1 MKSRKVGAMSG
12 EVSEIVTGGPWS
24 PLRIAMYRSLWIA
37 ALVSNVGTFMHVV
50 AAGWAMTSLTDSP
63 TLVGLVQTSW
73 AVPGFVLALHAG
85 AFADMVERRRLIA
98 LTQVLALAIAAA
110 LGVLEMT
117 GNLGVTTLLVGTFL
131 ESVALTIAA
140 PAFMALTPQIVGTQY
155 LSQAFGLDSVSR
167 NIAQSVGP
175 ALAGA
180 VIAFTSPGA
189 VFMLNAVSFVGI
201 LLVVKKLPA
210 FSVQV
215 HRDEKINRVI
225 LGGIKH
231 VVHTTNLRNIA
242 MRLALMLCATA
253 SLNAIL
259 PVVAKNLLNV
269 DASGFG
275 ILAGALGVGA
285 VLAVWLLPLF
295 RRHMSSESMLLLAAF
310 MWAGAVVIFALV
322 RGLVAAVPILVL
334 NGAAL
339 MVMINT
345 LFSTFIA
352 QLPDHLRGRGS
363 SIGMLMAWLG
373 TSIGAFAWGFTAS
386 STSVRVALIASAAV
400 TAGIGVLNR
409 VVLPLG
415 ADTN

>member
-1 MKSRKVGAMSG
+1 
-12 EVSEIVTGGPWS
+12 
-24 PLRIAMYRSLWIA
+24 MYRSLWIA
-37 ALVSNVGTFMHVV
+37 ALVSNIGTFMHIV

-98 LTQVLALAIAAA
+98 ATQVLALGIAAV

-131 ESVALTIAA
+131 ESVALTVAA
-140 PAFMALTPQIVGTQY
+140 PAFMALTPQLVGTQY

-189 VFMLNAVSFVGI
+189 VFVLNAVSFVGI
-201 LLVVKKLPA
+201 LIVVRKFPK
-210 FSVQV
+210 FTVQV
-215 HRDEKINRVI
+215 ESASKINHVI
-225 LGGIKH
+225 KDGIKH
-231 VVHTTNLRNIA
+231 VVRTAQLRNIA
-242 MRLALMLCATA
+242 LRLALVLCATA
-253 SLNAIL
+253 SLNSVL
-259 PVVAKNLLNV
+259 PVVAKESLNV
-269 DASGFG
+269 GSGGFG
-275 ILAGALGVGA
+275 ILAGALGVGS
-285 VLAVWLLPLF
+285 VLAVWLLPIL
-295 RRHMSSESMLLLAAF
+295 RKKLNAELLAVATTF
-310 MWAGAVVIFALV
+310 VWAGAAVGFAQSSSL
-322 RGLVAAVPILVL
+322 LTAVPALL
-334 NGAAL
+334 LCGATL
-339 MVMINT
+339 MVLMNV

-373 TSIGAFAWGFTAS
+373 TSVGAFAWGFTAS

-409 VVLPLG
+409 VALPLG
-415 ADTN
+415 AETN

>member
-1 MKSRKVGAMSG
+1 MSG
-12 EVSEIVTGGPWS
+12 EDLPVLGGGPWS
-24 PLRIAMYRSLWIA
+24 PLRISLYRSMWIA
-37 ALVSNVGTFMHVV
+37 ALVSNVGTFMHIV

-73 AVPGFVLALHAG
+73 AVPGFALALHAG
-85 AFADMVERRRLIA
+85 AFADMVERKRLIA
-98 LTQVLALAIAAA
+98 FTQVLALAIAAA

-117 GNLGVTTLLVGTFL
+117 GHLGVAALLAGTFF

-140 PAFMALTPQIVGTQY
+140 PAFMALTPQLVGAQY

-180 VIAFTSPGA
+180 VIAFTNPGA
-189 VFMLNAVSFVGI
+189 VFMLNAISFVGI
-201 LLVVKKLPA
+201 LVVVRKLPA
-210 FSVQV
+210 FTIHVDSAA
-215 HRDEKINRVI
+215 KINHVI
-225 LGGIKH
+225 VDGIKH
-231 VVHTTNLRNIA
+231 VIHTSHLRNIA
-242 MRLALMLCATA
+242 LRLALMLGATA
-253 SLNAIL
+253 SLNAML
-259 PVVAKNLLNV
+259 PVIAKNSLHV
-269 DASGFG
+269 SASGFG

-285 VLAVWLLPLF
+285 VLAVWLLPLL
-295 RRHMSSESMLLLAAF
+295 RKRMTSESMSLAAS
-310 MWAGAVVIFALV
+310 MVWAAAVFGFAVAHNMIVAVPALV
-322 RGLVAAVPILVL
+322 LS
-334 NGAAL
+334 GAAL

-373 TSIGAFAWGFTAS
+373 TSVGAFAWGFCAA
-386 STSVRVALIASAAV
+386 STSVRVALIASTAA

-409 VVLPLG
+409 IALPLG
-415 ADTN
+415 AESN

>member
-1 MKSRKVGAMSG
+1 MNG
-12 EVSEIVTGGPWS
+12 EVLPVSVGGPWS
-24 PLRIAMYRSLWIA
+24 PLRIALYRSMWIA
-37 ALVSNVGTFMHVV
+37 ALVSNVGTFMHIV

-73 AVPGFVLALHAG
+73 AVPGFALALHAG

-117 GNLGVTTLLVGTFL
+117 GNLGVTTLLAGTFF

-140 PAFMALTPQIVGTQY
+140 PAFMALTPQLVGTQY

-180 VIAFTSPGA
+180 VIAFTNPGA

-201 LLVVKKLPA
+201 LFVVRKLPA
-210 FSVQV
+210 FTIHVDSAA
-215 HRDEKINRVI
+215 KINHVI
-225 LGGIKH
+225 VDGIKH
-231 VVHTTNLRNIA
+231 VVHTSHLRNVA
-242 MRLALMLCATA
+242 LRLALMLGATA
-253 SLNAIL
+253 SLNAML
-259 PVVAKNLLNV
+259 PVVAKNSLHV
-269 DASGFG
+269 SASGFG

-285 VLAVWLLPLF
+285 VLAVWLLPLL
-295 RRHMSSESMLLLAAF
+295 RKCMNPESMLLAASFVWAAAAF
-310 MWAGAVVIFALV
+310 GFALAHNMI
-322 RGLVAAVPILVL
+322 LAVPALVL
-334 NGAAL
+334 SGAAL

-373 TSIGAFAWGFTAS
+373 TSVGAFAWGLTAAS
-386 STSVRVALIASAAV
+386 SSVRVALIASAAV

-409 VVLPLG
+409 VALPLG
-415 ADTN
+415 AETN

>member
-1 MKSRKVGAMSG
+1 M
-12 EVSEIVTGGPWS
+12 
-24 PLRIAMYRSLWIA
+24 WIA
-37 ALVSNVGTFMHVV
+37 ALVSNVGTFMHIV

-73 AVPGFVLALHAG
+73 AVPGFALALHAG

-117 GNLGVTTLLVGTFL
+117 GNLGVTTLLAGTFF

-140 PAFMALTPQIVGTQY
+140 PAFMALTPQLVGTQY

-180 VIAFTSPGA
+180 VIAFTNPGA

-201 LLVVKKLPA
+201 LFVVRKLPT
-210 FSVQV
+210 FSAQV
-215 HRDEKINRVI
+215 ESAAKINHVI
-225 LGGIKH
+225 RDGIKH
-231 VVHTTNLRNIA
+231 VIHTAQLRNIA
-242 MRLALMLCATA
+242 LRLALVLGATA
-253 SLNAIL
+253 SLNAVM
-259 PVVAKNLLNV
+259 PVVAKKSLHV
-269 DASGFG
+269 GSSGFG
-275 ILAGALGVGA
+275 LLAGALGIGS
-285 VLAVWLLPLF
+285 VLAVWLLPILRKQLHPETLAMMASF
-295 RRHMSSESMLLLAAF
+295 VWATAAVGFAQSTTLLTAVPALLLC
-310 MWAGAVVIFALV
+310 GAT
-322 RGLVAAVPILVL
+322 
-334 NGAAL
+334 L
-339 MVMINT
+339 MVLMNV

-352 QLPDHLRGRGS
+352 QLPDRLRGRGS

-373 TSIGAFAWGFTAS
+373 TSVGAFAWGYTAA
-386 STSVRVALIASAAV
+386 STTVRVALIASAAV

-409 VVLPLG
+409 VALPLG
-415 ADTN
+415 AETN

>member
-1 MKSRKVGAMSG
+1 
-12 EVSEIVTGGPWS
+12 
-24 PLRIAMYRSLWIA
+24 
-37 ALVSNVGTFMHVV
+37 MHIV

-98 LTQVLALAIAAA
+98 ITQVLALGIAAT

-140 PAFMALTPQIVGTQY
+140 PAFMALTPQLVGTQY

-189 VFMLNAVSFVGI
+189 VFVLNAVSFVGI
-201 LLVVKKLPA
+201 LIVVRKLPQ
-210 FSVQV
+210 FTVQV
-215 HRDEKINRVI
+215 ESASKINHVI
-225 LGGIKH
+225 KDGIKH
-231 VVHTTNLRNIA
+231 VVRTAQLRNIA
-242 MRLALMLCATA
+242 LRLALVLGATA
-253 SLNAIL
+253 SLNSVM
-259 PVVAKNLLNV
+259 PVVAKESLNV
-269 DASGFG
+269 GSGGFG
-275 ILAGALGVGA
+275 ILAGALGVGS
-285 VLAVWLLPLF
+285 VLAVWLLPIL
-295 RRHMSSESMLLLAAF
+295 RKKLNAELLAVATTF
-310 MWAGAVVIFALV
+310 VWAGAAVGFAQSSSL
-322 RGLVAAVPILVL
+322 LTAVPALL
-334 NGAAL
+334 LCGATL
-339 MVMINT
+339 MVLMNV

-373 TSIGAFAWGFTAS
+373 TSVGAFAWGFTAS

-409 VVLPLG
+409 VALPLG
-415 ADTN
+415 AETN

>member
-1 MKSRKVGAMSG
+1 MNA
-12 EVSEIVTGGPWS
+12 EVSAHVTGGPWS

-37 ALVSNVGTFMHVV
+37 ALVSNVGTFMHIV

-98 LTQVLALAIAAA
+98 ITQVLALGIAAT

-140 PAFMALTPQIVGTQY
+140 PAFMALTPQLVGTQY

-189 VFMLNAVSFVGI
+189 VFVLNAVSFVGI
-201 LLVVKKLPA
+201 LIVVRKLPQ
-210 FSVQV
+210 FTVQV
-215 HRDEKINRVI
+215 ESASKINRVI
-225 LGGIKH
+225 KDGIKH
-231 VVHTTNLRNIA
+231 VVRTAQLRNIA
-242 MRLALMLCATA
+242 LRLALVLGATA
-253 SLNAIL
+253 SLNSVM
-259 PVVAKNLLNV
+259 PVVAKESLNV
-269 DASGFG
+269 GSGGFG
-275 ILAGALGVGA
+275 ILAGALGVGS
-285 VLAVWLLPLF
+285 VLAVWLLPIL
-295 RRHMSSESMLLLAAF
+295 RKKLNAELLAVATTF
-310 MWAGAVVIFALV
+310 VWAGAAVGFAQSSSL
-322 RGLVAAVPILVL
+322 LTAVPALL
-334 NGAAL
+334 LCGATL
-339 MVMINT
+339 MVLMNV

-352 QLPDHLRGRGS
+352 QLPDQLRGRGS

-373 TSIGAFAWGFTAS
+373 TSVGAFAWGFTAS

-409 VVLPLG
+409 VALPLG
-415 ADTN
+415 AETN

>member
-1 MKSRKVGAMSG
+1 
-12 EVSEIVTGGPWS
+12 
-24 PLRIAMYRSLWIA
+24 
-37 ALVSNVGTFMHVV
+37 
-50 AAGWAMTSLTDSP
+50 
-63 TLVGLVQTSW
+63 
-73 AVPGFVLALHAG
+73 
-85 AFADMVERRRLIA
+85 MVERRRLIA

-117 GNLGVTTLLVGTFL
+117 GNLGVTTLLAGTFF

-140 PAFMALTPQIVGTQY
+140 PAFMALTPQLVGTQY

-180 VIAFTSPGA
+180 VIAFTNPGA

-201 LLVVKKLPA
+201 LFVVRKLPA
-210 FSVQV
+210 FTIHVDSAA
-215 HRDEKINRVI
+215 KINHVI
-225 LGGIKH
+225 VDGIKH
-231 VVHTTNLRNIA
+231 VVHTSHLRNVA
-242 MRLALMLCATA
+242 LRLALMLGATA
-253 SLNAIL
+253 SLNAML
-259 PVVAKNLLNV
+259 PVVAKNSLHV
-269 DASGFG
+269 SASGFG
-275 ILAGALGVGA
+275 VLAGALGVGA
-285 VLAVWLLPLF
+285 VLAVWLLPLL
-295 RRHMSSESMLLLAAF
+295 RKCMNPESMLLAASMVWAAAAF
-310 MWAGAVVIFALV
+310 GFALAHNMI
-322 RGLVAAVPILVL
+322 LAVPALVL
-334 NGAAL
+334 SGAAL

-373 TSIGAFAWGFTAS
+373 TSVGAFAWGYTAA

-409 VVLPLG
+409 VALPLG
-415 ADTN
+415 AETN

>member
-1 MKSRKVGAMSG
+1 MSG
-12 EVSEIVTGGPWS
+12 QVTANVMGGPWS

-37 ALVSNVGTFMHVV
+37 ALVSNVGTFMHIV

-98 LTQVLALAIAAA
+98 LTQVLALAIAAG

-140 PAFMALTPQIVGTQY
+140 PAFMALTPQLVGTQY

-189 VFMLNAVSFVGI
+189 VFVLNAVSFVGI
-201 LLVVKKLPA
+201 LIVVRKLPK
-210 FSVQV
+210 FTVQV
-215 HRDEKINRVI
+215 ESASKINHVI
-225 LGGIKH
+225 KDGIKH
-231 VVHTTNLRNIA
+231 VVRTAQLRNIA
-242 MRLALMLCATA
+242 LRLALVLGATA
-253 SLNAIL
+253 SLNSVM
-259 PVVAKNLLNV
+259 PVVAKESLNV
-269 DASGFG
+269 GSSGFG
-275 ILAGALGVGA
+275 ILAGALGVGS
-285 VLAVWLLPLF
+285 VLAVWLLPILRKKLNAELLAVVASTIWAVATIWF
-295 RRHMSSESMLLLAAF
+295 AQSTSLLTAVPALLLC
-310 MWAGAVVIFALV
+310 GAT
-322 RGLVAAVPILVL
+322 
-334 NGAAL
+334 L
-339 MVMINT
+339 MVLMNV

-373 TSIGAFAWGFTAS
+373 TSIGAFAWGYTAS
-386 STSVRVALIASAAV
+386 STSVHVALIASAAL
-400 TAGIGVLNR
+400 TAAIGVLNR
-409 VVLPLG
+409 VALPLG
-415 ADTN
+415 DETN

>member
-1 MKSRKVGAMSG
+1 MSG
-12 EVSEIVTGGPWS
+12 EVSANVTGGPWS
-24 PLRIAMYRSLWIA
+24 PLRIAVYRSMWIA
-37 ALVSNVGTFMHVV
+37 ALVSNVGTFMHIV

-73 AVPGFVLALHAG
+73 AVPGFALALHAG

-117 GNLGVTTLLVGTFL
+117 GNLGVTTLLAGTFF

-140 PAFMALTPQIVGTQY
+140 PAFMALTPQLVGTQY

-180 VIAFTSPGA
+180 VIAFTNPGA
-189 VFMLNAVSFVGI
+189 VFVLNAVSFVGI
-201 LLVVKKLPA
+201 LIVVRKLPK
-210 FSVQV
+210 FTVQV
-215 HRDEKINRVI
+215 ESASKINHVI
-225 LGGIKH
+225 KDGIKH
-231 VVHTTNLRNIA
+231 VVRTAQLRNIA
-242 MRLALMLCATA
+242 LRLALVLGATA
-253 SLNAIL
+253 SLNSVM
-259 PVVAKNLLNV
+259 PVVAKESLNV
-269 DASGFG
+269 GSSGFG
-275 ILAGALGVGA
+275 ILAGALGVGS
-285 VLAVWLLPLF
+285 VLAVWLLPILREKLHAELLAEVACTVWAAATVGF
-295 RRHMSSESMLLLAAF
+295 AQSSTLLTAVPALLLC
-310 MWAGAVVIFALV
+310 GAT
-322 RGLVAAVPILVL
+322 
-334 NGAAL
+334 L
-339 MVMINT
+339 MVLMNV

-373 TSIGAFAWGFTAS
+373 TSVGAFAWGFTAS
-386 STSVRVALIASAAV
+386 STSVRVALITSAAV

-409 VVLPLG
+409 VALPLG
-415 ADTN
+415 AETN

>member
-1 MKSRKVGAMSG
+1 MNGQ
-12 EVSEIVTGGPWS
+12 VSVNVTGGPWS

-37 ALVSNVGTFMHVV
+37 ALVSNVGTFMHIV

-98 LTQVLALAIAAA
+98 LTQVLALVIAAA

-140 PAFMALTPQIVGTQY
+140 PAFMALTPQLVGTQS

-180 VIAFTSPGA
+180 VIAFTNPGA
-189 VFMLNAVSFVGI
+189 VFILNAVSFVGI
-201 LLVVKKLPA
+201 LIVVRKFPK
-210 FSVQV
+210 FTIQV
-215 HRDEKINRVI
+215 ESASKINHVI
-225 LGGIKH
+225 KDGIKH
-231 VVHTTNLRNIA
+231 VVRTAQLRNIA
-242 MRLALMLCATA
+242 LRLALVLGATA
-253 SLNAIL
+253 SLNSVM
-259 PVVAKNLLNV
+259 PVVAKESLNV
-269 DASGFG
+269 GSSGFG
-275 ILAGALGVGA
+275 VLAGALGVGS
-285 VLAVWLLPLF
+285 VLAVWLLPILRKKMKAELLAVAASF
-295 RRHMSSESMLLLAAF
+295 VWAAAAVGFAQSSTLLTAVPALLLC
-310 MWAGAVVIFALV
+310 GAT
-322 RGLVAAVPILVL
+322 
-334 NGAAL
+334 L
-339 MVMINT
+339 MVLMNV

-352 QLPDHLRGRGS
+352 LLPDHLRGRGS

-373 TSIGAFAWGFTAS
+373 TSVGAFAWGFTAA

-415 ADTN
+415 AETN

>member
-1 MKSRKVGAMSG
+1 MSG
-12 EVSEIVTGGPWS
+12 EVSSNVTGGPWS

-37 ALVSNVGTFMHVV
+37 ALVSNVGTFMHIV
-50 AAGWAMTSLTDSP
+50 AAGWAMTSLTVSP

-98 LTQVLALAIAAA
+98 LTQVLALAIAAG
-110 LGVLEMT
+110 LGVLEIT

-140 PAFMALTPQIVGTQY
+140 PAFMALTPQLVGTHY

-175 ALAGA
+175 ALAGV
-180 VIAFTSPGA
+180 VIAFTNPGA
-189 VFMLNAVSFVGI
+189 VFVLNAVSFVGI
-201 LLVVKKLPA
+201 LIVVRKLPK
-210 FSVQV
+210 FTVQV
-215 HRDEKINRVI
+215 ESASKINHVI
-225 LGGIKH
+225 KDGIRH
-231 VVHTTNLRNIA
+231 VVRTAQLRNIA
-242 MRLALMLCATA
+242 LRLALVLGATA
-253 SLNAIL
+253 SLNAVM
-259 PVVAKNLLNV
+259 PVVAKESLNV
-269 DASGFG
+269 GSSGFG
-275 ILAGALGVGA
+275 ILAGALGVGS
-285 VLAVWLLPLF
+285 VLAVWLLPILRKKLNSELLAVVASTVWASATVGF
-295 RRHMSSESMLLLAAF
+295 AQSSTLLTAVPALLLC
-310 MWAGAVVIFALV
+310 GAT
-322 RGLVAAVPILVL
+322 
-334 NGAAL
+334 L
-339 MVMINT
+339 MVLMNV

-373 TSIGAFAWGFTAS
+373 TSVGAFAWGFTAS

-409 VVLPLG
+409 VALPLG
-415 ADTN
+415 AETN

>member
-1 MKSRKVGAMSG
+1 
-12 EVSEIVTGGPWS
+12 
-24 PLRIAMYRSLWIA
+24 
-37 ALVSNVGTFMHVV
+37 MHIV

-85 AFADMVERRRLIA
+85 AFADMMERRRLIA
-98 LTQVLALAIAAA
+98 LTQMLALVIAAG

-117 GNLGVTTLLVGTFL
+117 GSLGVTTLLVGTFL

-140 PAFMALTPQIVGTQY
+140 PAFMALTPQLVGTQY

-175 ALAGA
+175 ALAGV

-189 VFMLNAVSFVGI
+189 VFILNAISFVGI
-201 LLVVKKLPA
+201 LFVVRKLPK

-215 HRDEKINRVI
+215 DRAENINRVI
-225 LGGIKH
+225 VGGIKH
-231 VVHTTNLRNIA
+231 VINTTNLRNIGLR
-242 MRLALMLCATA
+242 MALMFGATA

-259 PVVAKNLLNV
+259 PVVAKNSLNV
-269 DASGFG
+269 DAGGFG

-285 VLAVWLLPLF
+285 VLAVWVLPLLRNF
-295 RRHMSSESMLLLAAF
+295 MSSESMLLFAAF
-310 MWAGAVVIFALV
+310 TWAGAVVIFALV
-322 RGLVAAVPILVL
+322 HDLVTAVPALL
-334 NGAAL
+334 LSGAAL

-373 TSIGAFAWGFTAS
+373 TSIGAFAWGLTATTS
-386 STSVRVALIASAAV
+386 SVEAALVASAAV
-400 TAGIGVLNR
+400 TAGIGMLIR
-409 VVLPLG
+409 VALPLG
-415 ADTN
+415 AETN

>member
-1 MKSRKVGAMSG
+1 MSG
-12 EVSEIVTGGPWS
+12 EVVPVLGSGPWS
-24 PLRIAMYRSLWIA
+24 PLRIAIYRSIWIA
-37 ALVSNVGTFMHVV
+37 ALVSNIGTFMHIV

-98 LTQVLALAIAAA
+98 ITQVLALVIAAS

-140 PAFMALTPQIVGTQY
+140 PAFMALTPQLVGTKY

-180 VIAFTSPGA
+180 VIAFTNPGA
-189 VFMLNAVSFVGI
+189 VFVLNAVSFVGI
-201 LLVVKKLPA
+201 LIVVRKLPK
-210 FSVQV
+210 FTVQV
-215 HRDEKINRVI
+215 ESASKINHVI
-225 LGGIKH
+225 KDGIKH
-231 VVHTTNLRNIA
+231 VVRTAQLRNIA
-242 MRLALMLCATA
+242 LRLALVLGATA
-253 SLNAIL
+253 SLNSVM
-259 PVVAKNLLNV
+259 PVVAKESLNV
-269 DASGFG
+269 GSSGFG
-275 ILAGALGVGA
+275 ILAGALGVGS
-285 VLAVWLLPLF
+285 VLAVWLLPILRKKLNAELLAVVASTVWAVATVWF
-295 RRHMSSESMLLLAAF
+295 AQSTSLLTAVPALLLC
-310 MWAGAVVIFALV
+310 GAT
-322 RGLVAAVPILVL
+322 
-334 NGAAL
+334 L
-339 MVMINT
+339 MVLMNV
-345 LFSTFIA
+345 LFSTFIS

-373 TSIGAFAWGFTAS
+373 TSVGAFAWGYTAS
-386 STSVRVALIASAAV
+386 STSVRVALIASAAL

-409 VVLPLG
+409 VALPLG
-415 ADTN
+415 AETN

>member
-1 MKSRKVGAMSG
+1 
-12 EVSEIVTGGPWS
+12 
-24 PLRIAMYRSLWIA
+24 MYRSLWIA
-37 ALVSNVGTFMHVV
+37 ALVSNIGTFMHIV

-98 LTQVLALAIAAA
+98 ATQVLALGIAAV

-131 ESVALTIAA
+131 ESVALTVAA
-140 PAFMALTPQIVGTQY
+140 PAFMALTPQLVGTQY

-189 VFMLNAVSFVGI
+189 VFVLNAVSFVGI
-201 LLVVKKLPA
+201 LIVVRKFPK
-210 FSVQV
+210 FTVQV
-215 HRDEKINRVI
+215 ESASKINHVI
-225 LGGIKH
+225 KDGIKH
-231 VVHTTNLRNIA
+231 VVRTAQLRNIA
-242 MRLALMLCATA
+242 LRLALVLGATA
-253 SLNAIL
+253 SLNSVL
-259 PVVAKNLLNV
+259 PVVAKESLNV
-269 DASGFG
+269 GSGGFG
-275 ILAGALGVGA
+275 ILAGALGVGS
-285 VLAVWLLPLF
+285 VLAVWLLPIL
-295 RRHMSSESMLLLAAF
+295 RKKLSTELLAVATTF
-310 MWAGAVVIFALV
+310 VWAGAAVGFAQSSSL
-322 RGLVAAVPILVL
+322 LTAVPALL
-334 NGAAL
+334 LCGATL
-339 MVMINT
+339 MVLMNV

-373 TSIGAFAWGFTAS
+373 TSVGAFAWGFTAS

-409 VVLPLG
+409 VALPLG
-415 ADTN
+415 AETN

>member
-1 MKSRKVGAMSG
+1 MNG
-12 EVSEIVTGGPWS
+12 EVLPVSGGGPWS
-24 PLRIAMYRSLWIA
+24 PLRIALYRSMWIA
-37 ALVSNVGTFMHVV
+37 ALVSNVGTFMHIV

-73 AVPGFVLALHAG
+73 AVPGFALALHAG

-117 GNLGVTTLLVGTFL
+117 GNLGVTTLLAGTFF

-140 PAFMALTPQIVGTQY
+140 PAFMALTPQLVGTQY

-180 VIAFTSPGA
+180 VIAFTNPGA

-201 LLVVKKLPA
+201 LFVVRKLPT
-210 FSVQV
+210 FSAQV
-215 HRDEKINRVI
+215 ESASKINHVI
-225 LGGIKH
+225 RDGIKH
-231 VVHTTNLRNIA
+231 VIHTAQLRNIA
-242 MRLALMLCATA
+242 LRLALVLGATA
-253 SLNAIL
+253 SLNAVM
-259 PVVAKNLLNV
+259 PVVAKKSLHV
-269 DASGFG
+269 GSSGFG
-275 ILAGALGVGA
+275 LLAGALGVGS
-285 VLAVWLLPLF
+285 VLAVWLLPILRKQLHPETLAMMASF
-295 RRHMSSESMLLLAAF
+295 VWATAAVGFAQSTTLLTAVPALLLC
-310 MWAGAVVIFALV
+310 GAT
-322 RGLVAAVPILVL
+322 
-334 NGAAL
+334 L
-339 MVMINT
+339 MVLMNV

-352 QLPDHLRGRGS
+352 QLPDRLRGRGS

-373 TSIGAFAWGFTAS
+373 TSVGAFAWGYTAA

-409 VVLPLG
+409 VALPLG
-415 ADTN
+415 AETN

>member
-1 MKSRKVGAMSG
+1 M
-12 EVSEIVTGGPWS
+12 
-24 PLRIAMYRSLWIA
+24 WIA
-37 ALVSNVGTFMHVV
+37 ALVSNVGTFMHIV

-73 AVPGFVLALHAG
+73 AVPGFALALHAG

-117 GNLGVTTLLVGTFL
+117 GNLGVTTLLAGTFF

-140 PAFMALTPQIVGTQY
+140 PAFMALTPQLVGTQY

-180 VIAFTSPGA
+180 VIAFTNPGA

-201 LLVVKKLPA
+201 LFVVRKLPT
-210 FSVQV
+210 FSAQV
-215 HRDEKINRVI
+215 ESASKINHVI
-225 LGGIKH
+225 RDGIKH
-231 VVHTTNLRNIA
+231 VIHTAQLRNIA
-242 MRLALMLCATA
+242 LRLALVLGATA
-253 SLNAIL
+253 SLNAVM
-259 PVVAKNLLNV
+259 PVVAKKSLHV
-269 DASGFG
+269 GSSGFG
-275 ILAGALGVGA
+275 LLAGALGVGS
-285 VLAVWLLPLF
+285 VLAVWLLPILRKQLHPETLAMMASF
-295 RRHMSSESMLLLAAF
+295 VWATAAVGFAQSTTLLTAVPALLLC
-310 MWAGAVVIFALV
+310 GAT
-322 RGLVAAVPILVL
+322 
-334 NGAAL
+334 L
-339 MVMINT
+339 MVLMNV

-373 TSIGAFAWGFTAS
+373 TSVGAFAWGYTAS

-409 VVLPLG
+409 VALPLG
-415 ADTN
+415 AETN

>member
-1 MKSRKVGAMSG
+1 MSG
-12 EVSEIVTGGPWS
+12 EVVPVSGSGPWS
-24 PLRIAMYRSLWIA
+24 PLRIAVYRSMWIA
-37 ALVSNVGTFMHVV
+37 ALVSNVGTFMHIV

-73 AVPGFVLALHAG
+73 AVPGFALALHAG

-117 GNLGVTTLLVGTFL
+117 GNLGVTTLLAGTFL

-140 PAFMALTPQIVGTQY
+140 PAFMALTPQLVGTKY

-189 VFMLNAVSFVGI
+189 VFVLNAVSFVGI
-201 LLVVKKLPA
+201 LFVVRKLPT
-210 FSVQV
+210 FSAQV
-215 HRDEKINRVI
+215 ESASKINHVI
-225 LGGIKH
+225 QDGIKH
-231 VVHTTNLRNIA
+231 VVRTAQLRNIA
-242 MRLALMLCATA
+242 LRLAMVLGATA
-253 SLNAIL
+253 SLNSVM
-259 PVVAKNLLNV
+259 PVVAKESLKV
-269 DASGFG
+269 GSSGFG
-275 ILAGALGVGA
+275 VLAGALGVGS
-285 VLAVWLLPLF
+285 VLAVWLLPIL
-295 RRHMSSESMLLLAAF
+295 RKHLHAEILAMMASF
-310 MWAGAVVIFALV
+310 VWAA
-322 RGLVAAVPILVL
+322 AAVGFAQSTTLFTAVPALLVC
-334 NGAAL
+334 GATL
-339 MVMINT
+339 MVLMNV

-352 QLPDHLRGRGS
+352 LLPDHLRGRGS

-373 TSIGAFAWGFTAS
+373 TSVGAFAWGFTAS

-400 TAGIGVLNR
+400 TAGTGVLNR
-409 VVLPLG
+409 VALPLG
-415 ADTN
+415 AETN

>member
-1 MKSRKVGAMSG
+1 MSG
-12 EVSEIVTGGPWS
+12 EVVPVSGSGPWS
-24 PLRIAMYRSLWIA
+24 PLRIAVYRSMWIA
-37 ALVSNVGTFMHVV
+37 ALVSNVGTFMHIV

-73 AVPGFVLALHAG
+73 AVPGFALALHAG

-117 GNLGVTTLLVGTFL
+117 GNLGVTTLLAGTFL

-140 PAFMALTPQIVGTQY
+140 PAFMALTPQLVGTKY

-180 VIAFTSPGA
+180 VIAFTNPGA
-189 VFMLNAVSFVGI
+189 VFVLNAVSFVGI
-201 LLVVKKLPA
+201 LFVVRKLPT
-210 FSVQV
+210 FSAQV
-215 HRDEKINRVI
+215 ESASKINHVI
-225 LGGIKH
+225 KDGIKH
-231 VVHTTNLRNIA
+231 VVRTAQLRNIA
-242 MRLALMLCATA
+242 LRLALVLGATA
-253 SLNAIL
+253 SLNSVM
-259 PVVAKNLLNV
+259 PVVAKESLKV
-269 DASGFG
+269 GSSGFG
-275 ILAGALGVGA
+275 VLAGALGVGS
-285 VLAVWLLPLF
+285 VLAVWLLPIL
-295 RRHMSSESMLLLAAF
+295 RKHLHAETLAMMASF
-310 MWAGAVVIFALV
+310 VWAAAVVGFAQSRTLFT
-322 RGLVAAVPILVL
+322 AVPALLVC
-334 NGAAL
+334 GATL
-339 MVMINT
+339 MVLMNV

-352 QLPDHLRGRGS
+352 LLPDHLRGRGS

-373 TSIGAFAWGFTAS
+373 TSVGAFAWGFTAS

-409 VVLPLG
+409 VALPLG
-415 ADTN
+415 AETN

>member
-1 MKSRKVGAMSG
+1 MNG
-12 EVSEIVTGGPWS
+12 ENSAVLGSGPWS
-24 PLRIAMYRSLWIA
+24 PLRIAVYRSMWIA
-37 ALVSNVGTFMHVV
+37 ALVSNVGTFMHIV

-98 LTQVLALAIAAA
+98 LTQVLALAIAAV

-117 GNLGVTTLLVGTFL
+117 GNLGVTTLLAGTFL

-140 PAFMALTPQIVGTQY
+140 PAFMALTPQLVGTQY

-180 VIAFTSPGA
+180 VIAFTNPGA

-201 LLVVKKLPA
+201 LIVVRKLPK
-210 FSVQV
+210 FTVQV
-215 HRDEKINRVI
+215 ESASKINHVI
-225 LGGIKH
+225 KDGIKH
-231 VVHTTNLRNIA
+231 VVRTAQLRNIA
-242 MRLALMLCATA
+242 LRLALVLGATA
-253 SLNAIL
+253 SLNSVM
-259 PVVAKNLLNV
+259 PVVAKESLNV
-269 DASGFG
+269 GSSGFG
-275 ILAGALGVGA
+275 ILAGALGVGS
-285 VLAVWLLPLF
+285 VLAVWFLPILREKLHAELLAVVACTVWAAATVGF
-295 RRHMSSESMLLLAAF
+295 AQSSTLLTAVPALLLC
-310 MWAGAVVIFALV
+310 GAT
-322 RGLVAAVPILVL
+322 
-334 NGAAL
+334 L
-339 MVMINT
+339 MVLMNV

-373 TSIGAFAWGFTAS
+373 TSVGAFAWGFTAS
-386 STSVRVALIASAAV
+386 STSVRVALITSAAV
-400 TAGIGVLNR
+400 TAVIGVLNR
-409 VVLPLG
+409 VALPLG
-415 ADTN
+415 AETN

>member
-1 MKSRKVGAMSG
+1 MQSCKFGAMSG
-12 EVSEIVTGGPWS
+12 EVSASVTGGPWS

-37 ALVSNVGTFMHVV
+37 ALVSNVGTFMHIV
-50 AAGWAMTSLTDSP
+50 AAGWAMTSLTESP

-98 LTQVLALAIAAA
+98 LTQVLALFIAAG

-140 PAFMALTPQIVGTQY
+140 PAFMALTPQLVGTQY

-189 VFMLNAVSFVGI
+189 VFVVNAISFVGI

-210 FSVQV
+210 FSVHV
-215 HRDEKINRVI
+215 HRDEKMNRVI

-259 PVVAKNLLNV
+259 PVVAKDLLNV

-373 TSIGAFAWGFTAS
+373 TSVGAFAWGFTAS

-400 TAGIGVLNR
+400 TAGMGVLNR
-409 VVLPLG
+409 VALPLG
-415 ADTN
+415 TETN

>member
-1 MKSRKVGAMSG
+1 MSG
-12 EVSEIVTGGPWS
+12 EVVPVSGSGPWS
-24 PLRIAMYRSLWIA
+24 PLRIAVYRSMWIA
-37 ALVSNVGTFMHVV
+37 ALVSNVGTFMHIV

-73 AVPGFVLALHAG
+73 AVPGFALALHAG

-117 GNLGVTTLLVGTFL
+117 GNLGVTTLLAGTFL

-140 PAFMALTPQIVGTQY
+140 PAFMALTPQLVGTKY

-180 VIAFTSPGA
+180 VIAFTSPGT
-189 VFMLNAVSFVGI
+189 VFVLNAVSFVGI
-201 LLVVKKLPA
+201 LFVVRKLPT
-210 FSVQV
+210 FSAQV
-215 HRDEKINRVI
+215 ESASKINHVI
-225 LGGIKH
+225 QDGIKH
-231 VVHTTNLRNIA
+231 VVRTAQLRNIA
-242 MRLALMLCATA
+242 LRLAMVLGATA
-253 SLNAIL
+253 SLNSVM
-259 PVVAKNLLNV
+259 PVVAKESLKV
-269 DASGFG
+269 GSSGFG
-275 ILAGALGVGA
+275 VLAGALGVGS
-285 VLAVWLLPLF
+285 VLAVWLLPIL
-295 RRHMSSESMLLLAAF
+295 RKHLHAEILAMMASF
-310 MWAGAVVIFALV
+310 VWAA
-322 RGLVAAVPILVL
+322 AAVGFAQSTTLFTAVPALLVC
-334 NGAAL
+334 GATL
-339 MVMINT
+339 MVLMNV

-352 QLPDHLRGRGS
+352 LLPDHLRGRGS

-373 TSIGAFAWGFTAS
+373 TSVGAFAWGFTAS

-409 VVLPLG
+409 VALPLG
-415 ADTN
+415 AETN

>member
-1 MKSRKVGAMSG
+1 M
-12 EVSEIVTGGPWS
+12 
-24 PLRIAMYRSLWIA
+24 WIA
-37 ALVSNVGTFMHVV
+37 ALVSNVGTFMHIV

-98 LTQVLALAIAAA
+98 LTQVLALAIAAV

-117 GNLGVTTLLVGTFL
+117 GNLGVATLLAGTFL

-140 PAFMALTPQIVGTQY
+140 PAFMALTPQLVGTQY

-180 VIAFTSPGA
+180 VIAFTNPGA
-189 VFMLNAVSFVGI
+189 VFVLNAVSFVGI
-201 LLVVKKLPA
+201 LIVVRKLPK
-210 FSVQV
+210 FTVQV
-215 HRDEKINRVI
+215 ESASKINHVI
-225 LGGIKH
+225 KDGIKH
-231 VVHTTNLRNIA
+231 VVRTAQLRNIA
-242 MRLALMLCATA
+242 LRLALVLGATA
-253 SLNAIL
+253 SLNSVM
-259 PVVAKNLLNV
+259 PVVAKESLNV
-269 DASGFG
+269 GSSGFG
-275 ILAGALGVGA
+275 ILAGALGVGS
-285 VLAVWLLPLF
+285 VLAVWLLPILREKLHVELLAVVACTVWAAATVGF
-295 RRHMSSESMLLLAAF
+295 AQSSTLLTAVPALLLC
-310 MWAGAVVIFALV
+310 GAT
-322 RGLVAAVPILVL
+322 
-334 NGAAL
+334 L
-339 MVMINT
+339 MVLMNV

-373 TSIGAFAWGFTAS
+373 TSVGAFAWGFTAS
-386 STSVRVALIASAAV
+386 STSVRVALITSAAV

-409 VVLPLG
+409 VALPLG
-415 ADTN
+415 AETN

>member
-1 MKSRKVGAMSG
+1 MNG
-12 EVSEIVTGGPWS
+12 EVLPVSVGGPWS
-24 PLRIAMYRSLWIA
+24 PLRIALYRSMWIA
-37 ALVSNVGTFMHVV
+37 ALVSNVGTFMHIV

-73 AVPGFVLALHAG
+73 AVPGFALALHAG

-117 GNLGVTTLLVGTFL
+117 GNLGVTTLLAGTFF

-140 PAFMALTPQIVGTQY
+140 PAFMALTPQLVGTQY

-180 VIAFTSPGA
+180 VIAFTNPGA

-201 LLVVKKLPA
+201 LFVVRKLPT
-210 FSVQV
+210 FSAQV
-215 HRDEKINRVI
+215 ESTSKINHVI
-225 LGGIKH
+225 RDGIKH
-231 VVHTTNLRNIA
+231 VIHTAQLRNIA
-242 MRLALMLCATA
+242 LRLALVLGATA
-253 SLNAIL
+253 SLNAVM
-259 PVVAKNLLNV
+259 PVVAKKSLHV
-269 DASGFG
+269 GSSGFG
-275 ILAGALGVGA
+275 LLAGALGVGS
-285 VLAVWLLPLF
+285 VLAVWLLPILRKQLHPETLAMMASF
-295 RRHMSSESMLLLAAF
+295 VWATAAVGFAQSTTLLTAVPALLLC
-310 MWAGAVVIFALV
+310 GAT
-322 RGLVAAVPILVL
+322 
-334 NGAAL
+334 L
-339 MVMINT
+339 MVLMNV

-373 TSIGAFAWGFTAS
+373 TSVGAFAWGYTAA
-386 STSVRVALIASAAV
+386 STTVRVALIASAAV

-409 VVLPLG
+409 VALPLG
-415 ADTN
+415 AETN

>member
-1 MKSRKVGAMSG
+1 MSG
-12 EVSEIVTGGPWS
+12 EVVPVSGSGPWS
-24 PLRIAMYRSLWIA
+24 PLRIAVYRSMWIA
-37 ALVSNVGTFMHVV
+37 ALVSNVGTFMHIV

-73 AVPGFVLALHAG
+73 AVPGFALALHAG

-117 GNLGVTTLLVGTFL
+117 GNLGVTTLLAGTFL

-140 PAFMALTPQIVGTQY
+140 PAFMALTPQLVGTKY

-189 VFMLNAVSFVGI
+189 VFVLNAVSFVGI
-201 LLVVKKLPA
+201 LFVVRRLPTYSA
-210 FSVQV
+210 QV
-215 HRDEKINRVI
+215 ESASKINHVI
-225 LGGIKH
+225 KDGIKH
-231 VVHTTNLRNIA
+231 VVRTAQLRNIA
-242 MRLALMLCATA
+242 LRLALVLGATA
-253 SLNAIL
+253 SLNSVM
-259 PVVAKNLLNV
+259 PVVAKESLKV
-269 DASGFG
+269 GSSGFG
-275 ILAGALGVGA
+275 VLAGALGVGS
-285 VLAVWLLPLF
+285 VLAVWLLPIL
-295 RRHMSSESMLLLAAF
+295 RKHLHAEILAMMASF
-310 MWAGAVVIFALV
+310 VWAA
-322 RGLVAAVPILVL
+322 AAVGFAQSTTLFTAVPALLVC
-334 NGAAL
+334 GATIMVL
-339 MVMINT
+339 MNV

-352 QLPDHLRGRGS
+352 LLPDHLRGRGS

-373 TSIGAFAWGFTAS
+373 TSVGAFAWGFTAS
-386 STSVRVALIASAAV
+386 STSVRIALIASAAV

-409 VVLPLG
+409 VALPLG
-415 ADTN
+415 AETN

>member
-1 MKSRKVGAMSG
+1 MSG
-12 EVSEIVTGGPWS
+12 EVVPVLGSGPWS
-24 PLRIAMYRSLWIA
+24 PLRIAVYRSMWIA
-37 ALVSNVGTFMHVV
+37 ALVSNVGTFMHIV

-98 LTQVLALAIAAA
+98 LTQVLALAIAAG

-117 GNLGVTTLLVGTFL
+117 GNLGVTTLLAGTFF

-140 PAFMALTPQIVGTQY
+140 PAFMALTPQLVGTQY

-189 VFMLNAVSFVGI
+189 VFVLNAVSFVGI
-201 LLVVKKLPA
+201 LFVVRRLPT
-210 FSVQV
+210 FSAQV
-215 HRDEKINRVI
+215 ESASKINHVI
-225 LGGIKH
+225 RDGIKH
-231 VVHTTNLRNIA
+231 VVHTAQLRNIA
-242 MRLALMLCATA
+242 LRLALVLGATA
-253 SLNAIL
+253 SLNSVM
-259 PVVAKNLLNV
+259 PVVAKKSLNV
-269 DASGFG
+269 GSSGFG
-275 ILAGALGVGA
+275 VLAGALGVGS
-285 VLAVWLLPLF
+285 VLAVWLLPIL
-295 RRHMSSESMLLLAAF
+295 RKNLHAEMLAMMASFVWAA
-310 MWAGAVVIFALV
+310 
-322 RGLVAAVPILVL
+322 AAVGFAQSTTLLTAVPALLVC
-334 NGAAL
+334 GATL
-339 MVMINT
+339 MVLMNV

-373 TSIGAFAWGFTAS
+373 TSVGAFAWGFTAS
-386 STSVRVALIASAAV
+386 STTVRVALIASAAF

-409 VVLPLG
+409 VALPLG
-415 ADTN
+415 AETN

>member
-1 MKSRKVGAMSG
+1 MSG
-12 EVSEIVTGGPWS
+12 EVSSNVSGGPWS

-37 ALVSNVGTFMHVV
+37 ALVSNVGTFMHIV

-73 AVPGFVLALHAG
+73 AVPGFALALHAG

-117 GNLGVTTLLVGTFL
+117 GNLGVSTLLAGTFL

-140 PAFMALTPQIVGTQY
+140 PAFMALTPQLVGTKY

-167 NIAQSVGP
+167 NIAQSIGP

-189 VFMLNAVSFVGI
+189 VFVLNAVSFVGI
-201 LLVVKKLPA
+201 LIVVRKIPTFTA
-210 FSVQV
+210 QV
-215 HRDEKINRVI
+215 ESASKINHVI
-225 LGGIKH
+225 RDGIRH
-231 VVHTTNLRNIA
+231 VVHTAQLRNIA
-242 MRLALMLCATA
+242 LRLALVLGATA
-253 SLNAIL
+253 SLNAVM
-259 PVVAKNLLNV
+259 PVVAKKSLNV
-269 DASGFG
+269 GSSGFG
-275 ILAGALGVGA
+275 MLAGALGVGS
-285 VLAVWLLPLF
+285 VMAVWLLPIL
-295 RRHMSSESMLLLAAF
+295 RKKLQAELLAVTASF
-310 MWAGAVVIFALV
+310 AWAA
-322 RGLVAAVPILVL
+322 AAVGFAQSTTLITAVPALLVC
-334 NGAAL
+334 GATL
-339 MVMINT
+339 MVLMNV

-373 TSIGAFAWGFTAS
+373 TSVGAFAWGYTAS
-386 STSVRVALIASAAV
+386 STSVRVALIASAAL

-409 VVLPLG
+409 VALPLG
-415 ADTN
+415 AETN

>member
-1 MKSRKVGAMSG
+1 M
-12 EVSEIVTGGPWS
+12 
-24 PLRIAMYRSLWIA
+24 WIA
-37 ALVSNVGTFMHVV
+37 ALVSNVGTFMHIV

-73 AVPGFVLALHAG
+73 AVPGFALALHAG

-117 GNLGVTTLLVGTFL
+117 GNLGVTTLLAGTFF

-140 PAFMALTPQIVGTQY
+140 PAFMALTPQLVGTQY

-180 VIAFTSPGA
+180 VIAFTNPGA

-201 LLVVKKLPA
+201 LFVVRKLPT
-210 FSVQV
+210 FSAQV
-215 HRDEKINRVI
+215 ESASKINHVI
-225 LGGIKH
+225 RDGIKH
-231 VVHTTNLRNIA
+231 VVHTAQLRNIA
-242 MRLALMLCATA
+242 LRLALVLGATA
-253 SLNAIL
+253 SLNAML
-259 PVVAKNLLNV
+259 PVVAKNSLQVN
-269 DASGFG
+269 ASGFG

-285 VLAVWLLPLF
+285 VLAVWLLPFL
-295 RRHMSSESMLLLAAF
+295 RKNLSSELMSLAASFVWAVAVFGFALARDMVIAVPALLLT
-310 MWAGAVVIFALV
+310 
-322 RGLVAAVPILVL
+322 
-334 NGAAL
+334 GAAL
-339 MVMINT
+339 MVIINT

-363 SIGMLMAWLG
+363 SIGMLMVWLG
-373 TSIGAFAWGFTAS
+373 TSVGAFAWGYTAA
-386 STSVRVALIASAAV
+386 STSVRVALVASAAV

-409 VVLPLG
+409 VALPLG
-415 ADTN
+415 AETN